1 MYEVLESKLPIH
13 VYNSQ
18 QNLIQIDNLSS
29 DKCRIDSSIR
39 TRMKMIMREHIAASL
54 EIAIAKRHVS
64 DIVGQC
70 PVCHSQGSAFNRR
83 GLNRIT
89 SRRRIQGHR
98 ETILHDFSRVP
109 PASYFFSERV
119 MMLNRSE

>member
-1 MYEVLESKLPIH
+1 
-13 VYNSQ
+13 
-18 QNLIQIDNLSS
+18 
-29 DKCRIDSSIR
+29 
-39 TRMKMIMREHIAASL
+39 MREHVAACL
-54 EIAIAKRHVS
+54 EIAIAERVMQVVLS
-64 DIVGQC
+64 VDVRC
-70 PVCHSQGSAFNRR
+70 ATREVSAFNRR

-119 MMLNRSE
+119 MMLNRNE